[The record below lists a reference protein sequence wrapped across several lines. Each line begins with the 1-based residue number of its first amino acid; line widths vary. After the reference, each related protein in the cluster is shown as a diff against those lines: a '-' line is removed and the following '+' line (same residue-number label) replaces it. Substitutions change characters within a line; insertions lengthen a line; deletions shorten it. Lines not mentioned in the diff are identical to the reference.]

1 MMNKYK
7 LRQDFC
13 SCNQQ
18 IIDDIT
24 LFSGLMYVF
33 LVTERIEAVS
43 GKEHIEIKA

>member
-18 IIDDIT
+18 IIDNMK

-33 LVTERIEAVS
+33 LVTERIEALL
-43 GKEHIEIKA
+43 GKDHIEIKA